1 MRASYKAMS
10 PFMTSEEAATMLRIA
25 EERRVFRTYAEEAL
39 NDGIGESLPQR
50 FDAAFNYIQH
60 GIDGHGNSDDVSTAA
75 QRTNYFRE
83 TYAYGNDIKAAG
95 VEAFFNHP
103 DLLAVAC
110 EVTDRSLVVPAIVYA
125 NILTPGQE
133 LAIHTDVPEFRG
145 ADRKRMPQWLLVT
158 MLHSGL
164 FDDYR
169 IPIATCV
176 SWFGANPGGAFAYY
190 PEGPHGRRES
200 MPASHNTAI
209 LIDTDNVF
217 QGVERVT
224 PKSSFPEIDK
234 GATLTFEGSA
244 GWSLAK
250 PNQEVVARYQW
261 EDLRYSISWKAYC
274 FADEAEKAKWANK
287 TDDLTLDFIL
297 DTLESELRSRGV
309 LQGERPDPTAFA
321 QALVNEFIRFPAAE
335 VA

>member
-244 GWSLAK
+244 GWSLTK

-309 LQGERPDPTAFA
+309 QQGERADPTAFA